1 MIPLPSDGS
10 FRLGSAAVRR
20 YAAAAAAAELYT
32 QNVQRTNNF
41 TNQSPLNLIK
51 MTFQFSG
58 GGDGFDLEW
67 VSVSVAADVR
77 APVFNCDP
85 LH

>member
-1 MIPLPSDGS
+1 MIPLPSDGG

-20 YAAAAAAAELYT
+20 YAAAAELCT

-51 MTFQFSG
+51 ITFQFSG
-58 GGDGFDLEW
+58 GGNGFDLER
-67 VSVSVAADVR
+67 VSVSVAANVR